1 MRWTHPPETAC
12 REGREWFDDL
22 DEVVRIRG
30 MPRERRVTQRTM
42 GRARQAFWLS
52 ICGLIAACEPYVCV
66 RFGRGWDGMGGGPEL
81 TMVLRSC
88 RWPGPERWAPSQVV
102 GKSQSP
108 WKETKTQREGKCG
121 WRERGLAGLG
131 LVWSV
136 VTWEV
141 WVGGTANRAGRTRLL
156 GHPKV
161 PFTVH
166 YPLTHSLMSRCA
178 GQSPAR
184 PGWRMARHCMRSRLP
199 GRSFSPSCFSILLFI
214 FLSLSC
220 SIPRSWL

>member
-1 MRWTHPPETAC
+1 
-12 REGREWFDDL
+12 
-22 DEVVRIRG
+22 

-66 RFGRGWDGMGGGPEL
+66 RFGRGWDGMGGWSRVDDGVAVMPLAWPRALGPQPG
-81 TMVLRSC
+81 C
-88 RWPGPERWAPSQVV
+88 REVPVPMERNENPAGGEVWVEGEGVGQVGSGVVSGHLGGVGGRYGEPSWANQTPGS
-102 GKSQSP
+102 SQSP
-108 WKETKTQREGKCG
+108 
-121 WRERGLAGLG
+121 LHSSL
-131 LVWSV
+131 
-136 VTWEV
+136 
-141 WVGGTANRAGRTRLL
+141 
-156 GHPKV
+156 
-161 PFTVH
+161 VH